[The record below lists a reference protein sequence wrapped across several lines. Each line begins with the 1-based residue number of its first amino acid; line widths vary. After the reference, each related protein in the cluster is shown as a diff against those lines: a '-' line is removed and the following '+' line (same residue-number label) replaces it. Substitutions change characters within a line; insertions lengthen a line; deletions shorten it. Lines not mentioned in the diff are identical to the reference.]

1 LITSSQVTSTEL
13 QESVTQLVEK
23 DVILLCN
30 QENFSI
36 ACWQYGEADKV
47 TVFQATGG
55 MTGDYIKAYLDELH
69 IHHVTSNY

>member
-1 LITSSQVTSTEL
+1 MSTEHFENVIRL
-13 QESVTQLVEK
+13 GGK
-23 DVILLCN
+23 DVKAFFN

-55 MTGDYIKAYLDELH
+55 MTGDYIKAYLNELH
-69 IHHVTSNY
+69 IHHVTSNYSFIQFL